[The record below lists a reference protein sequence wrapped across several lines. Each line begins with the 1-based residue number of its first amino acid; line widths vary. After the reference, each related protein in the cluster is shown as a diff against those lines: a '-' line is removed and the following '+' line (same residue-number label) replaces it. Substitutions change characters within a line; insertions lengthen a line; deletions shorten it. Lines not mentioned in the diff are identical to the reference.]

1 MRLLHSAYSRVE
13 VGERACS
20 RQDKVVRL
28 VWLDRPSMWG
38 MELRSR
44 IRVWRFGSRVTE
56 TLWRSLLAR
65 LTVSRVETHLEEG
78 SNAEFSLSPGK
89 VSWRPVV
96 VESGS
101 SGLTGIE
108 MLDSWQ
114 LI

>member
-1 MRLLHSAYSRVE
+1 
-13 VGERACS
+13 
-20 RQDKVVRL
+20 
-28 VWLDRPSMWG
+28 MW
-38 MELRSR
+38 S
-44 IRVWRFGSRVTE
+44 FGSRVTE
-56 TLWRSLLAR
+56 TLWRLLLAR
-65 LTVSRVETHLEEG
+65 LRVSRVGTHLEEG
-78 SNAEFSLSPGK
+78 SNAGFSLSPGK